1 LQYILS
7 HLKNIQMNQIKNSV
21 QLIGHLGNDVRL
33 TTFDSGAKKA
43 EVSLATTQAYK
54 NAKGELI
61 KDTQWHNIIAWGKTA
76 DRMVSSLKK
85 GSHIIIQGAIQYRT
99 YNDKN
104 GIERQRTEV
113 ATDSFMVVDK
123 KE

>member
-1 LQYILS
+1 
-7 HLKNIQMNQIKNSV
+7 MNQIKNSV

-85 GSHIIIQGAIQYRT
+85 DLISSFKELFSTVPTMIKMALRG
-99 YNDKN
+99 N
-104 GIERQRTEV
+104 EQRLLQIHLWW
-113 ATDSFMVVDK
+113 
-123 KE
+123 